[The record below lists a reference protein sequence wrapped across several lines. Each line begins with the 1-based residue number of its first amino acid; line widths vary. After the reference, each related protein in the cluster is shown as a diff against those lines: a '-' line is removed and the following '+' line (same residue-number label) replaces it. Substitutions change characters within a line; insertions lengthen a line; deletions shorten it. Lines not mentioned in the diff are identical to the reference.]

1 MLVKRDV
8 AMFGLSVALSTPFSQ
23 GGAIDSRLAVLHSKR
38 VLQNGANSITLFGTT
53 GEGTSLSQTEK
64 LKILRTLIKEDILA
78 RQIIVAVMTSSL
90 QDVVSQCIEYH
101 ELGVRRVL
109 LAPPFFFKD
118 LSFEGLLKWYSAV
131 FLALRPLEIQFILYN
146 IPQLTMVPIEP
157 KLISALQ
164 DKFGSEMVFG
174 VKDSTGNLSGTL
186 EFLKNKDLMV
196 AVGDERTL
204 ADAMCH
210 GASGAICG
218 MSNIFPNELAEII
231 NTKTHNPMINKM
243 TNLIVKAPVT
253 AGVKALLAIKLNEN
267 KWLNVRSPLNPSSEA
282 HQLLLKNAL

>member
-1 MLVKRDV
+1 
-8 AMFGLSVALSTPFSQ
+8 MFGLSVALSTPFSQ
-23 GGAIDSRLAVLHSKR
+23 GGTIDSKLAVLHSKR

-218 MSNIFPNELAEII
+218 MANIFPNELAEII

>member
-1 MLVKRDV
+1 
-8 AMFGLSVALSTPFSQ
+8 MFGLSVALSTPFSQ
-23 GGAIDSRLAVLHSKR
+23 GGAIDKQLVVSHSKK

-64 LKILRTLIKEDILA
+64 LKILRTLIKENILA
-78 RQIIVAVMTSSL
+78 SQIIVAVMTSSL

-118 LSFEGLLKWYSAV
+118 LSFDGLLNWYSAV

-164 DKFGSEMVFG
+164 GQFGSEMVFG

-253 AGVKALLAIKLNEN
+253 AGVKALLAIKTNEN
-267 KWLNVRSPLNPSSEA
+267 RWLNVRSPLNPSPDA
-282 HQLLLKNAL
+282 QQLLLKNAL

>member
-1 MLVKRDV
+1 
-8 AMFGLSVALSTPFSQ
+8 MFGLSVALSTPFSQ
-23 GGAIDSRLAVLHSKR
+23 GGAIDSKLAVLHSKR

-78 RQIIVAVMTSSL
+78 SQIIVAVMTSSL

-131 FLALRPLEIQFILYN
+131 FVALRPLEIQFILYN

>member
-1 MLVKRDV
+1 
-8 AMFGLSVALSTPFSQ
+8 MFGLSVALSTPFSK
-23 GGAIDSRLAVLHSKR
+23 GGAIDSKLAVLHSKR

-174 VKDSTGNLSGTL
+174 VKDSTGNLSSTL

>member
-23 GGAIDSRLAVLHSKR
+23 GGAIDSKLAVLHSKR

-131 FLALRPLEIQFILYN
+131 FVALRPLEIQFILYN

-174 VKDSTGNLSGTL
+174 VKDSTGSLSVTL

>member
-1 MLVKRDV
+1 MLVRRDV

-23 GGAIDSRLAVLHSKR
+23 GGTIDSKLAVLHSKR

>member
-1 MLVKRDV
+1 MLVRRDV

-23 GGAIDSRLAVLHSKR
+23 GGTIDSKLAVLHSKR

-218 MSNIFPNELAEII
+218 MANIFPNELAEII

>member
-23 GGAIDSRLAVLHSKR
+23 GGAIDSKLAVLHSKR

-78 RQIIVAVMTSSL
+78 RQIIVAVMISSL

-131 FLALRPLEIQFILYN
+131 FVALRPLEIQFILYN

-174 VKDSTGNLSGTL
+174 VKDSTGSLSVTL

-218 MSNIFPNELAEII
+218 MANIFPNELAEII

>member
-1 MLVKRDV
+1 
-8 AMFGLSVALSTPFSQ
+8 MFGLSVALSTPFSQ
-23 GGAIDSRLAVLHSKR
+23 GGAIDSKLAVLHSKR

-78 RQIIVAVMTSSL
+78 SQIIVAVMTSSL

-218 MSNIFPNELAEII
+218 MSNIFPNELAAII

>member
-1 MLVKRDV
+1 
-8 AMFGLSVALSTPFSQ
+8 MFGLSVALSTPFSQ
-23 GGAIDSRLAVLHSKR
+23 GGAIDSKLAVLHSKR

-109 LAPPFFFKD
+109 LAPPFFFKN

>member
-23 GGAIDSRLAVLHSKR
+23 GGAIDSKLAVLHSKR

>member
-1 MLVKRDV
+1 
-8 AMFGLSVALSTPFSQ
+8 MFGLSVALSTPFSQ
-23 GGAIDSRLAVLHSKR
+23 GGAIDSKLAVLHSKR

-101 ELGVRRVL
+101 ELGVKRVL

-282 HQLLLKNAL
+282 HQFVLKNAL

>member
-1 MLVKRDV
+1 
-8 AMFGLSVALSTPFSQ
+8 MFGLSVALSTPFSQ
-23 GGAIDSRLAVLHSKR
+23 GGAIDSKLAVLHSKR

-218 MSNIFPNELAEII
+218 MANIFPNELAEII

>member
-1 MLVKRDV
+1 
-8 AMFGLSVALSTPFSQ
+8 MFGLSVALSTPFSQ
-23 GGAIDSRLAVLHSKR
+23 GGAIDSKLAVLHSKR

-78 RQIIVAVMTSSL
+78 SQIIVAVMTSSL

>member
-1 MLVKRDV
+1 MLVKRDD

-23 GGAIDSRLAVLHSKR
+23 GGAIDSKLAVLHSKR

>member
-1 MLVKRDV
+1 
-8 AMFGLSVALSTPFSQ
+8 MFGLSVALSTPFSQ
-23 GGAIDSRLAVLHSKR
+23 GGAIDSKLAVLHSKR

-78 RQIIVAVMTSSL
+78 SQIIVAVMTSSL

-253 AGVKALLAIKLNEN
+253 ASIKALLSIKLNEN
-267 KWLNVRSPLNPSSEA
+267 SWLNVRSPLNPSSEA

>member
-1 MLVKRDV
+1 
-8 AMFGLSVALSTPFSQ
+8 MFGLSVALSTPFSQ
-23 GGAIDSRLAVLHSKR
+23 GGAIDSKLAVLHSKR

-78 RQIIVAVMTSSL
+78 SQIIVAVMTSSL
-90 QDVVSQCIEYH
+90 RDVVSQCIEYH

-131 FLALRPLEIQFILYN
+131 FVALRPLEIQFILYN

>member
-1 MLVKRDV
+1 
-8 AMFGLSVALSTPFSQ
+8 MFGLSVALTTPFSQ
-23 GGAIDSRLAVLHSKR
+23 GGAIDSDLMVSHSKR
-38 VLQNGANSITLFGTT
+38 VLQNGANCITLFGTT
-53 GEGTSLSQTEK
+53 GEGTSLAQTERR
-64 LKILRTLIKEDILA
+64 KILKTLINADILPN
-78 RQIIVAVMTSSL
+78 QIIAAVMTSSL

-101 ELGVRRVL
+101 ELGVNRIL

-118 LSFEGLLKWYSAV
+118 LSFKGILNWYSSV
-131 FLALRPLEIQFILYN
+131 FRALKPHKIQFILYH

-164 DKFGSEMVFG
+164 EEFGSNMVFG
-174 VKDSTGNLSGTL
+174 VKDSTGNLEGTL

-231 NTKTHNPMINKM
+231 SKKVHNTMVNKM
-243 TNLIVKAPVT
+243 TDLIVQAPVT
-253 AGVKALLAIKLNEN
+253 AGVKALLAIRSNEN
-267 KWLNVRSPLNPSSEA
+267 NWLNVRSPLEVSPQA
-282 HQLLLKNAL
+282 HQSLLKTHYNLT

>member
-1 MLVKRDV
+1 
-8 AMFGLSVALSTPFSQ
+8 MFGLSVALSTPFSQ
-23 GGAIDSRLAVLHSKR
+23 GGAIDSKLAVLHSKR

-78 RQIIVAVMTSSL
+78 SQIIVAVMTSSL

-131 FLALRPLEIQFILYN
+131 FVALRPLEIQFILYN

-253 AGVKALLAIKLNEN
+253 SGVKALLAIKLNEN

>member
-1 MLVKRDV
+1 
-8 AMFGLSVALSTPFSQ
+8 MFGLSVALSTPFSQ
-23 GGAIDSRLAVLHSKR
+23 GGAIDSKLAVLHSKR

-253 AGVKALLAIKLNEN
+253 AGIKALLAIKLNEN
-267 KWLNVRSPLNPSSEA
+267 KWLNVRSPLKPSSEA

>member
-1 MLVKRDV
+1 
-8 AMFGLSVALSTPFSQ
+8 MFGLSVALSTPFSQ
-23 GGAIDSRLAVLHSKR
+23 GGAIDSKLAVLHSKR

-131 FLALRPLEIQFILYN
+131 FVALRPLEIQFILYN

-231 NTKTHNPMINKM
+231 DTKTHNPMINKM

>member
-1 MLVKRDV
+1 MLVRRDV

-23 GGAIDSRLAVLHSKR
+23 GGAIDSKLAVLHSKR

-78 RQIIVAVMTSSL
+78 SQIIVAVMTSSL

-131 FLALRPLEIQFILYN
+131 FVALRPLEIQFILYN